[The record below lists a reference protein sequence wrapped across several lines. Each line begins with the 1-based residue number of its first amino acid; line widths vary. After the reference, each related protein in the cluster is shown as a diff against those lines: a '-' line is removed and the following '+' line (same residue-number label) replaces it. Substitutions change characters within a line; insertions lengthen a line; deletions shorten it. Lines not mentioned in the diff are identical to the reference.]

1 MLYQKQY
8 SIPNNAI
15 TPMFLFSNIRR
26 DYCFNVNFI
35 PDYNIYIGMYNAIV
49 ASLTQLDSAI
59 QTIV

>member
-1 MLYQKQY
+1 
-8 SIPNNAI
+8 
-15 TPMFLFSNIRR
+15 MFLFSNILR

-49 ASLTQLDSAI
+49 ASLTQLDLLI